1 MEFLSEYDFEIKH
14 IKDNENQVVDAL
26 NIKSIEMHV
35 SSIIMYETYLKEKIL
50 EVENS
55 YQHYPQMKKKLQQGN
70 LQ

>member
-1 MEFLSEYDFEIKH
+1 
-14 IKDNENQVVDAL
+14 VVDAL

-55 YQHYPQMKKKLQQGN
+55 YQHYPQIKKKLQQGN

>member
-26 NIKSIEMHV
+26 NIRAIEMHV
-35 SSIIMYETYLKEKIL
+35 SSIRMYETYLKEKIL

-55 YQHYPQMKKKLQQGN
+55 YQHYPQMKKNLQQGN